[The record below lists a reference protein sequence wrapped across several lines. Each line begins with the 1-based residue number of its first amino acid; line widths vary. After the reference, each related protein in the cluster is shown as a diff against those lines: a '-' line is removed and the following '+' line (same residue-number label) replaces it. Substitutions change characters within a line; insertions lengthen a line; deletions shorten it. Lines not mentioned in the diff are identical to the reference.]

1 MKQDICG
8 YYFNEVNDT
17 HSFHGGKE
25 YIGDALTIQQKL
37 LKKYP
42 KHSGVIKEMFMHN
55 QTFLLDSH
63 NNYLFLPKNNYK
75 LSFEGVI
82 NIENFTNIE
91 LSGIAD
97 NDIKTLYIDNYL
109 NEDSK
114 NNFTISITESIS
126 LSSDGEKMLDDFA
139 EKMLTNINK

>member
-17 HSFHGGKE
+17 HSFYKGKE
-25 YIGDALTIQQKL
+25 YIGDALIIQQKL

-55 QTFLLDSH
+55 QTFLLDNY

-75 LSFEGVI
+75 LIFEGVI
-82 NIENFTNIE
+82 DIENFNSIK
-91 LSGIAD
+91 LSGITD
-97 NDIKTLYIDNYL
+97 NDIKTLYINNYI
-109 NEDSK
+109 NEDSR
-114 NNFTISITESIS
+114 NNFTISIAESIS
-126 LSSDGEKMLDDFA
+126 LSPDGEKFIKIEARKPMNL
-139 EKMLTNINK
+139 